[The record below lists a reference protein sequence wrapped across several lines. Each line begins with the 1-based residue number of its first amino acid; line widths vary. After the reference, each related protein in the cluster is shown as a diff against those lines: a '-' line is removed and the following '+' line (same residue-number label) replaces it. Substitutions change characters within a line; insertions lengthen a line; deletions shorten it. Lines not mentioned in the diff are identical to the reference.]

1 MKMDRELIRRGAMCE
16 LARRDFWEYCKL
28 RAPDFYRDERAY
40 LRDMCRTLQAFV
52 ESDKRVLVLC
62 LPPRHGKSR
71 TLTLLAQWL
80 FGRDP
85 TEKVMTGSYNE
96 ILSTSF
102 AKAVRDGIAEEK
114 FSPDRIVYADI
125 FPGVKIKYGEAAAS
139 RWALEGQYASYL
151 ATSPSGTATG
161 FGARKLIIDDLI
173 KNAEEANNE
182 ALLEKQW
189 TWFTDTML
197 SRTETGYQIII
208 CMTRWASGDLAGRAM
223 GHWPD
228 AEVINMP
235 ALGPDGTMLCE
246 DILPRT
252 EYDEKLRTTS
262 REIAL
267 ANYQQQPIDLE
278 GCLYSSFKTYE
289 TLPVDEKGNSLITG
303 IYSYTDTADEGDDCL
318 CSIVWGVYNHEAYI
332 LDLLFTKAPMEET
345 EPATAAMLNRH
356 MAARAR
362 IESNNGGRGFARSVD
377 RELKALENYYTQ
389 VTWFHQSKNKQARI
403 LSNATWVMQHI
414 YFPVNWVDRWPEY
427 YEAMRRYQRAGK
439 NQHDDAPDATTGV
452 AETMLLYGEA

>member
-1 MKMDRELIRRGAMCE
+1 MDREAIRRGALCE
-16 LARRDFWEYCKL
+16 LARRDFWAYCK
-28 RAPDFYRDERAY
+28 RKAPDFYREERPY
-40 LRDMCRTLQAFV
+40 LKVLCRTLQAFV
-52 ESDKRVLVLC
+52 ESGKRVLVLC

-85 TEKVMTGSYNE
+85 TEKIMTGSYNE

-114 FSPDRIVYADI
+114 VSPERIVYSDI
-125 FPGVKIKYGEAAAS
+125 FPGVRIKYGEAAAS
-139 RWALEGQYASYL
+139 RWALEGQHASYL
-151 ATSPSGTATG
+151 ATSPGGTATG
-161 FGARKLIIDDLI
+161 FGARKLILDDLI
-173 KNAEEANNE
+173 KNAGEANNE

-223 GHWPD
+223 AHWPD

-235 ALGPDGTMLCE
+235 ALGPDGAMLCE
-246 DILPRT
+246 GILSRE
-252 EYDEKLRTTS
+252 EYEEKLRTTS

-267 ANYQQQPIDLE
+267 ANYQQRPIDLE
-278 GCLYSSFKTYE
+278 GCLYSGFKTY
-289 TLPVDEKGNSLITG
+289 TALPVDEKGNSLLTG
-303 IYSYTDTADEGDDCL
+303 VYSYTDTADEGDDWL

-332 LDLLFTKAPMEET
+332 LDLLFTRAPMEET
-345 EPATAAMLNRH
+345 EPAAARMLDRH
-356 MAARAR
+356 RAARAR
-362 IESNNGGRGFARSVD
+362 IESNNGGRGFARAVD
-377 RELKALENYYTQ
+377 RELKTLENYYTH

-414 YFPVNWVDRWPEY
+414 YFPANWADRWPEY

>member
-1 MKMDRELIRRGAMCE
+1 MDRELIRCGALCE

-28 RAPDFYRDERAY
+28 KAPDFYREDRPY
-40 LRDMCRTLQAFV
+40 LKTLCRTLQAFV
-52 ESDKRVLVLC
+52 ESEKRVLVLC

-71 TLTLLAQWL
+71 TLTMLAQWL

-85 TEKVMTGSYNE
+85 VEKIMTGSYNE

-114 FSPDRIVYADI
+114 FSPDRIVYSDI
-125 FPGVKIKYGEAAAS
+125 FPGVRIKYGEAAAS
-139 RWALEGQYASYL
+139 RWALDGQYASYL

-197 SRTETGYQIII
+197 SRAEKGYQIII

-223 GHWPD
+223 EHWPD

-235 ALGPDGTMLCE
+235 AMGKDGTMLCE
-246 DILPRT
+246 GILPRD
-252 EYDEKLRTTS
+252 EYEEKLRTTS

-278 GCLYSSFKTYE
+278 GCLYSGFKTYT
-289 TLPVDEKGNSLITG
+289 TLPADEKGSSLLTS
-303 IYSYTDTADEGDDCL
+303 IYSYTDTADEGDDWL
-318 CSIVWGVYNHEAYI
+318 CSIVWGVYNHEAYV
-332 LDLLFTKAPMEET
+332 LDLLFTRAPMEET
-345 EPATAAMLNRH
+345 EPAAAKMLDH
-356 MAARAR
+356 HKAARAR
-362 IESNNGGRGFARSVD
+362 IEGNNGGSGFARSVD
-377 RELKALENYYTQ
+377 RELKALSNYYTQ

-414 YFPVNWVDRWPEY
+414 YFPANWADRWPEY

>member
-1 MKMDRELIRRGAMCE
+1 MDRALIRLGALRE
-16 LARRDFWEYCKL
+16 LARRDFWDYCRLK
-28 RAPDFYRDERAY
+28 APDFYREDRGY
-40 LRDMCRTLQAFV
+40 LRTMCRSLQSFA
-52 ESDKRVLVLC
+52 EGSGRVLVLC

-114 FSPDRIVYADI
+114 FAPDRIVFSDI
-125 FPGVKIKYGEAAAS
+125 FPGVNIKYGDAAAS
-139 RWALEGQYASYL
+139 RWALDGQYASYL
-151 ATSPSGTATG
+151 ATSPGGTATG

-182 ALLEKQW
+182 GLLEKQW

-197 SRTETGYQIII
+197 SRTEVGYKIII

-223 GHWPD
+223 EHWPD

-235 ALGPDGTMLCE
+235 AMGEDGSMLCE
-246 DILPRT
+246 SILPKE
-252 EYDEKLRTTS
+252 EYEEKLRTTS

-278 GCLYSSFKTYE
+278 GCLYSGFKTY
-289 TLPVDEKGNSLITG
+289 TKLPADEKGESLFTG
-303 IYSYTDTADEGDDCL
+303 VYSYTDTADEGADWL
-318 CSIVWGVYNHEAYI
+318 CSLVWGVYQHEAYV
-332 LDLLFTKAPMEET
+332 LDVLYTRAPMEET
-345 EPATAAMLNRH
+345 EPAAAKMFNDH
-356 MAARAR
+356 KSGRAR
-362 IESNNGGRGFARSVD
+362 IESNNGGRGFARAVD
-377 RELKALENYYTQ
+377 RELKTLGNYYTQ

-403 LSNATWVMQHI
+403 LSNATWVMQHVC
-414 YFPVNWVDRWPEY
+414 FPVNWADRWPDY
-427 YEAMRRYQRAGK
+427 YEAMRRYQRAGS
-439 NQHDDAPDATTGV
+439 NQHDDAPDATTGIP
-452 AETMLLYGEA
+452 ETMVLYGEA